1 MAGRDERRAR
11 SWVPQADPEDGR
23 TNGIGRSDCRHED
36 ETSRGGDSPNA
47 FNQQLEKK
55 QAVYP
60 VVHVLLL
67 TLLPLPSLLVHA
79 VRASLLFDSRSGREK
94 GTMGEKNA

>member
-1 MAGRDERRAR
+1 MEGQTGSEGPTADMRTRRAEG
-11 SWVPQADPEDGR
+11 V
-23 TNGIGRSDCRHED
+23 T
-36 ETSRGGDSPNA
+36 SPNA
-47 FNQQLEKK
+47 FNHQLEKK